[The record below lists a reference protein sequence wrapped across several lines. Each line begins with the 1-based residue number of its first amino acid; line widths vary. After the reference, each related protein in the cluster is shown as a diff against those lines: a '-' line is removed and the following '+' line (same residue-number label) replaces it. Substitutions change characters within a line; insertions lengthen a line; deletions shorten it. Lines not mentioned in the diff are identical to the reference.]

1 MLQQITSSDNRLDV
15 DKRTGEDRT
24 TFLQLLRKIII
35 GNRFIEF
42 ENRQNIQV
50 VLQSFRF
57 FFICFA
63 KSALHLGMFWWLKG
77 QSKFNKFKFSQS
89 AFLRS

>member
-35 GNRFIEF
+35 GNRKYS
-42 ENRQNIQV
+42 V

-89 AFLRS
+89 EFLRS